1 MHQSDRP
8 NSPINRPKIVIILY
22 LILVFM
28 ITFESLAFASAA
40 GRAKEAEELYKQEKY
55 GESLSAFSDAQ
66 MEDPGNHLLQ
76 YNLGNTHYRMNDLE
90 SAYNSFL
97 GTAATQN
104 LTLREK
110 AFYNLGNTAY
120 RQGKLDEAI
129 EWYQRA
135 LELNPDDEDAKF
147 NLEFVREELK
157 RRINEAQ
164 KQPRDQEGQCQQ
176 EPQDGQEGEQQPQP
190 QQQQEQPRQAAGG
203 EEKSEEDQKQQDQSG
218 QEQEGEE
225 LTQEEAEQWLGVLE
239 EDQKEFLQNQ
249 ARRGV
254 PRQRMPEKDW

>member
-1 MHQSDRP
+1 MRV
-8 NSPINRPKIVIILY
+8 INILH
-22 LILVFM
+22 LSLVFT
-28 ITFESLAFASAA
+28 IGLESAALASAA
-40 GRAKEAEELYKQEKY
+40 GRAEEAEEFYKQEKY

-76 YNLGNTHYRMNDLE
+76 YNLGNTHYRMNDFE

-97 GTAATQN
+97 GTATTQD
-104 LTLREK
+104 LVLREK

-135 LELNPDDEDAKF
+135 LELDPDDEDAKF
-147 NLEFVREELK
+147 NLEFAREELK

-164 KQPRDQEGQCQQ
+164 KQPQEQEGQCQQ
-176 EPQDGQEGEQQPQP
+176 EPREGQEGEQQPRP
-190 QQQQEQPRQAAGG
+190 RQQQQQQDQPQQAAGG
-203 EEKSEEDQKQQDQSG
+203 EEKSEQDRQQPQAG
-218 QEQEGEE
+218 QEQGGEE
-225 LTQEEAEQWLGVLE
+225 LSQEEAEQWLGVLE
-239 EDQKEFLQNQ
+239 EDQKEFLQKQ